1 GNYFLIDN
9 QKIRKVDTLDDA
21 ISWYLGE

>member
-1 GNYFLIDN
+1 DN
-9 QKIRKVDTLDDA
+9 QKICKVDTLDDA

>member
-1 GNYFLIDN
+1 IDN